1 MLATLLHNRHHT
13 SQLQCVLP
21 RLESASLAFTFDLFL
36 VVTRD
41 RFEGLSFACYAQTAS
56 DRGSD

>member
-13 SQLQCVLP
+13 SHLQRVLP

-41 RFEGLSFACYAQTAS
+41 RFEGLAFACYAQTAS